1 MTSKRHCHYNSNRK
15 NRKAKNNNTSVLQKP
30 MPRSCFIKMKV
41 VEEESTE
48 LEELPATLVNVALLI
63 RTSCAAS
70 RISALDEKDD
80 NLFSWTSISD

>member
-1 MTSKRHCHYNSNRK
+1 
-15 NRKAKNNNTSVLQKP
+15 

-48 LEELPATLVNVALLI
+48 LEELPATLANVALLI

-70 RISALDEKDD
+70 RIPALVEKDD
-80 NLFSWTSISD
+80 KLFSWTSISD